1 MTEQTVTLQNANAH
15 HAVVLVCEHASAHIP
30 ARYNN
35 LGLTAEVARSHI
47 AWDPGAVATARFLS
61 KSLDALLIE
70 STVSR
75 LVYDCNRP
83 PESADAMP
91 ERSEVYDI
99 PGNRNLSEQERQLRI
114 DSVYRP
120 FESQIAQ
127 SLGNH
132 SSTPIL
138 VTIHSFTP
146 VYNGHKREVDI
157 GILHDDDSRLAD
169 AMLQAVPDVLSGYTI
184 KRNEPYGPDDGVTHT
199 LKRHAVASNLF
210 NVMIEIRNDL
220 LASDA
225 QCREAAAGIEQW
237 LGSVLPEA

>member
-1 MTEQTVTLQNANAH
+1 MTEPTVTVQNANAQ
-15 HAVVLVCEHASAHIP
+15 HAVVLVCEHASAYIP

-47 AWDPGAVATARFLS
+47 AWDPGAVATARYLS
-61 KSLDALLIE
+61 AGLDALLIE

-91 ERSEVYDI
+91 ERSEAYEI
-99 PGNRNLSEQERQLRI
+99 PGNRNLSAQERQLRI
-114 DSVYRP
+114 DTCYRP
-120 FESQIAQ
+120 FESQVAR
-127 SLGNH
+127 SLGDH
-132 SSTPIL
+132 PSTPIL

-146 VYNGHKREVDI
+146 VYNGNRRDLDI
-157 GILHDDDSRLAD
+157 GILHDTDSRLAD
-169 AMLQAVPDVLSGYTI
+169 AMLQAVPEGLSAYTI
-184 KRNEPYGPDDGVTHT
+184 KRNEPYGPEDGVTHT

-220 LASDA
+220 LASDT
-225 QCREAAAGIEQW
+225 QCRDAAAGIEQW
-237 LGSVLPEA
+237 LSSVLTVT